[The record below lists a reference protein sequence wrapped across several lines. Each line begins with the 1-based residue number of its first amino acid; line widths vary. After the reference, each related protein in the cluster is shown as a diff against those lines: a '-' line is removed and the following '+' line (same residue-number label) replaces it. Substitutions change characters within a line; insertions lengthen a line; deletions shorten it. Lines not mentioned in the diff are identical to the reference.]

1 MSTLIL
7 SIAAAATAEAP
18 HGAEETAS
26 GGLPQFDPVS
36 FPSQLFWLVVTF
48 GFLYW
53 IMSSMV
59 LPRLGGTIEER
70 RDRIAD
76 DFDQAAEFKRQAEEA
91 EKGYNQSLADA
102 KAKSQAIAAEKRA
115 EIDADIA
122 SMQAEADAK
131 DEATLKAAEEKLAT
145 MKSAATAKVRE
156 AASDT
161 AKAIVTTLIDETPTD
176 DAISGAVNN
185 AIGGAS

>member
-1 MSTLIL
+1 MSSFLL
-7 SIAAAATAEAP
+7 PIAAAAATEVP
-18 HGAEETAS
+18 HGAEEAAS
-26 GGLPQFDPVS
+26 GGLPQFDPSS
-36 FPSQLFWLVVTF
+36 FPSQLFWLAVTF

-91 EKGYNQSLADA
+91 ERNYNQSLADA

-115 EIDADIA
+115 EIDAEI
-122 SMQAEADAK
+122 SKMQAEADAK
-131 DEATLKAAEEKLAT
+131 DEVTLKAAEAKLVEL
-145 MKSAATAKVRE
+145 KDAATAKIRD

-161 AKAIVTTLIDETPTD
+161 ASSIVSALIDETPAD
-176 DAISGAVNN
+176 DAVSSAVEQ
-185 AIGGAS
+185 AIGGTR

>member
-1 MSTLIL
+1 MSTLFF
-7 SIAAAATAEAP
+7 SIAAAAAAEAP
-18 HGAEETAS
+18 HGAEEAAS
-26 GGLPQFDPVS
+26 GGLPQFDPSS
-36 FPSQLFWLVVTF
+36 FPSQLFWLAVTF

-53 IMSSMV
+53 IMASMV

-91 EKGYNQSLADA
+91 ERGYNQSLADA

-115 EIDADIA
+115 EIDAEIA
-122 SMQAEADAK
+122 KMQAEADAK
-131 DEATLKAAEEKLAT
+131 DEVTLKAAETKLGELRE
-145 MKSAATAKVRE
+145 AATVKIRD

-161 AKAIVTTLIDETPTD
+161 AKNIVAVLIDETPTD
-176 DAISGAVNN
+176 DAVTTAVDQ
-185 AIGGAS
+185 AIGGAR